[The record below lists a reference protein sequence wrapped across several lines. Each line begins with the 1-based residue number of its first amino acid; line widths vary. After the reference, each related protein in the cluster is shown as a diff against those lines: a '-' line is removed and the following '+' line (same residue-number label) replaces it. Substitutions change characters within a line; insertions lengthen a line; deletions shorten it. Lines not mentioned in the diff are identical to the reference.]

1 MHSLDKFLTGDL
13 LFAVLIQLIDKLR
26 TVLYHLVHGHLL
38 GEMTILEAI
47 LAIVVVD
54 RAIGMLPAVLIL
66 GQRHTLSTEKRGEAT
81 LLGHRMV

>member
-26 TVLYHLVHGHLL
+26 TVRYHLVHGHLL

-47 LAIVVVD
+47 LAMSFVMPMRQASVKVMIPVC
-54 RAIGMLPAVLIL
+54 MLFCLF
-66 GQRHTLSTEKRGEAT
+66 RW
-81 LLGHRMV
+81 

>member
-54 RAIGMLPAVLIL
+54 RVIGILPAVLIL
-66 GQRHTLSTEKRGEAT
+66 GQRHTTYPTGRA
-81 LLGHRMV
+81 